1 MMFAVRAL
9 SRHRPSATA
18 VFAVVVGV
26 LVTGCTQAV
35 PGRPDAVQPAVTV
48 SPAPAPPSSPPPAPV
63 PLSPDGVAAAATGAM
78 QEIWR
83 GAFPAAFG
91 RPWSDIGTFAPVR
104 TGYPGSPTPPC
115 IERVAELVGQAFYC
129 PTADAVVWDADTL
142 LPDLHRRFGSA
153 GVVVALAH
161 EVGHAVQSRLGLD
174 AAQAGD
180 PGRYPAVLLET
191 MADCYAGVVFARL
204 AERPVD
210 GLAADPDDRDAAL
223 LALVGF
229 RDPLGVLPGNDSAHG
244 NAFDRVSAFQDGY
257 RDGATRCAA
266 MSTENR
272 AFTQRRFGSTADR
285 ARGGDLPL
293 PVLLEAVEQD
303 ANQWFGALSPGWR
316 VPPVGGASCPA
327 YEPVS
332 QGPVRFCAADG
343 VLSIDQDALAGLHR
357 EVGDYAGATLLTS
370 RYGIALLDALG
381 ADTEGPAAGAAALC
395 LAGAYTG
402 VLVEPDGGFTLSPG
416 DLDEAVQ
423 VLLTHD
429 WAARDSAGGVDTAE
443 SGFDRVGRFRAGL
456 LDGPDACLP
465 NR

>member
-1 MMFAVRAL
+1 MRAL
-9 SRHRPSATA
+9 SRPRPSATA
-18 VFAVVVGV
+18 VFAVAMGV

-35 PGRPDAVQPAVTV
+35 PGRPDAARPPVTV
-48 SPAPAPPSSPPPAPV
+48 SAAPAPSPQAPV
-63 PLSPDGVAAAATGAM
+63 PLSPDGVATAATGAI
-78 QEIWR
+78 QDVWR

-91 RPWSDIGTFAPVR
+91 RPWNDIRTFAPVR
-104 TGYPGSPTPPC
+104 TGHPATSRPPC
-115 IERVAELVGQAFYC
+115 VERVADLVGQAFYC

-153 GVVVALAH
+153 GVMVALAH
-161 EVGHAVQSRLGLD
+161 EVGHAVQSRLGID

-191 MADCYAGVVFARL
+191 MADCYAGVVFAEL
-204 AERPVD
+204 AERPVA
-210 GLAADPDDRDAAL
+210 GLAVDPKARDAAL

-244 NAFDRVSAFQDGY
+244 NAFDRVSAFQDGF
-257 RDGATRCAA
+257 RDGAARCSG
-266 MSTENR
+266 MTVDNR
-272 AFTQRRFGSTADR
+272 SFTQRRFGSAADQ

-293 PVLLEAVEQD
+293 PVLLEALQQD
-303 ANQWFGALSPGWR
+303 ADQWFGALSPGWR
-316 VPPVGGASCPA
+316 VPPIGGASCPA
-327 YEPVS
+327 HVPVT

-343 VLSIDQDALAGLHR
+343 VLSIDQGALDTLHR
-357 EVGDYAGATLLTS
+357 EVGDYAGATLLAS
-370 RYGIALLDALG
+370 RYGIALLAALG
-381 ADTEGPAAGAAALC
+381 AGTEGPAAGAAAVC

-402 VLVEPDGGFTLSPG
+402 ALVEPDGGFTLSPG

-429 WAARDSAGGVDTAE
+429 WAARDSAGGVDTTE
-443 SGFDRVGRFRAGL
+443 SGFDRVSRFRDGL
-456 LDGPDACLP
+456 LGGPHGCLP